1 MVIKT
6 RPELLLHPN
15 VPKPLHGM
23 SPREL
28 KGKEWWD
35 KVRQQV
41 YKDANYRCQCCGV
54 KKEDALFHKWLE
66 AHETYDY
73 DYKNGIATVKE
84 IVALCHAC
92 HSYIHS
98 GLLMVRYKNG
108 EINHNKFFTIIAHGD
123 KILKDSGLSN
133 PQIPEEIAEWSMWK
147 IVIDGE
153 EFPTKW
159 KSFEHWR
166 CHYGR

>member
-1 MVIKT
+1 M

-28 KGKEWWD
+28 KGQEWWD
-35 KVRQQV
+35 KTRKEV
-41 YKDANYRCQCCGV
+41 YAKAGNRCQCCGV

-66 AHETYDY
+66 AHETYQY
-73 DYKNGIATVKE
+73 DYENGVATVSE

-92 HSYIHS
+92 HSFIHS
-98 GLLMVRYKNG
+98 GLLKVKYQKG
-108 EINHNKFFTIIAHGD
+108 EISSSKYFKILQHGD
-123 KILKDSGLSN
+123 SILEKSGLRQQH
-133 PQIPEEIAEWSMWK
+133 PPEKVADWCEWK

-153 EFPTKW
+153 VFPTRW

-166 CHYGR
+166 KHYGR